1 MQSSFITNQTKFL
14 SEIINGILPK
24 SDNACFLV
32 GYFYFS
38 GFAEIYQKIVDKP
51 LRVLVGLDIER
62 DMINRVREVD
72 YHTLINQ
79 SRGQIKEG
87 YFSSLVDLFNET
99 DYFDCADKEEA
110 FKVFYAKIKNGT
122 LEIRKT
128 KEPNHAKMYLF
139 ENGEDFNECGT
150 YPGSLIT
157 GSSNLSVSGLKGRLE
172 LNAILRGKGDFEEG
186 KAIFEQLWENA
197 IVIADKDNIKEFE
210 NGVIEKTWFDK
221 LYSPYAFYLRV
232 LKEYFSISYSKEL
245 HTAHEITDGKYL
257 NLKYQADA
265 IKMALSTIE
274 NHNGVIISD
283 VVGLGKSIIGSA
295 VAHNL
300 RLKTIIIAPP
310 HLVLQWNEYKTEF
323 QFAATVFSSGSI
335 KKALDFYRAL
345 STEKEKWLIILDEA
359 HKYRNDFTQDYADL
373 HKLCQGNKVMLL
385 TATPFNNKPQ
395 DIYSMVRLFQIPSK
409 STLKTVDNLGR
420 EFRNLIKDY
429 TDLTK
434 DQKKK
439 KLNADEL
446 KVVVDQIAKKI
457 RAIIS
462 PLVIRRSR
470 LDLEAITEYRDD
482 LKLQK
487 IEFAKI
493 GDPELL
499 EYPLGKLEELYVKT
513 LNLIAPPEN
522 EEGIPQTENSFKAA
536 RYQPIAYI
544 NEEKKESIKK
554 KIEEAGFD
562 YNLFRGTQRNLS
574 KFMRHLLVRRF
585 ESSVKAFEKSLN
597 FMILSSEGIIAWMD
611 KRNKV
616 PIYKKG
622 YLPSVDDFY
631 KSTNDNTDEELTEMF
646 DKFTQ
651 KGMFEI
657 DLADLRTE
665 FREDILADIELLK
678 SIQKDWF
685 KRQTPITDVKL
696 ESFKAIIREKLRKEP
711 NRKIIVFS
719 EFADTVNYLYDQLK
733 DEQLQIFSYTSAD
746 ASSANK
752 EIIRNNFDAG
762 LKSDIQRDDYKVL
775 IATDAISEGYNLHR
789 AGAIFNYDIPYNPTR
804 VIQRVGRIN
813 RINKKVFEELH
824 IFNYFPTEVGEKET
838 RTREISTLKM
848 AMIHAI
854 MGEDTKILTGNE
866 DLRSYFK
873 ERYDNEFNTIET
885 LSWETPYRELFN
897 SLMNSEYY
905 RDALVIPH
913 RAKIGRKIEKL
924 SQGVL
929 VFGKKGNDFV
939 FKIGESSEAVVAITP
954 EQAIS
959 LFEATVFEQPHKV
972 SASYDAIYQSVKMSL
987 FQNSKDNKVDKSKR
1001 EALDKINAMLK
1012 ENIVSHDYLKDLVKV
1027 IEMDGLSGH
1036 SLRFINKLNKKD
1048 FATLPDEI
1056 EQSYINKM
1064 IDTAGEIEMGSEV
1077 LILSEE
1083 IKSN

>member
-1 MQSSFITNQTKFL
+1 MQNSFITNQDKFL

-24 SDNACFLV
+24 CDNACFLV

-38 GFAEIYQKIVDKP
+38 GFAEIYRKVSVKP

-62 DMINRVREVD
+62 DMINRIREVD
-72 YHTLINQ
+72 YHTYLNK
-79 SRGQIKEG
+79 SRGQIKDG
-87 YFSSLVDLFNET
+87 YFSSLVELFNES
-99 DYFDCADKEEA
+99 DYFDSTEKEEA
-110 FKVFYAKIKNGT
+110 FKVFYEKIKDGS
-122 LEIRKT
+122 LQIRKT

-139 ENGEDFNECGT
+139 ENGEEFNECGS

-172 LNAILRGKGDFEEG
+172 LNAILRGKGDYLEGRRIFEE
-186 KAIFEQLWENA
+186 LWKDA
-197 IVIADKDNIKEFE
+197 IVIADQDNIQEFE
-210 NGVIEKTWFDK
+210 NGVIQKTWFEK

-232 LKEYFSISYSKEL
+232 LHEYFSISYDKNVL
-245 HTAHEITDGKYL
+245 TAHEITDGKFL

-300 RLKTIIIAPP
+300 RLKTIIIVPP
-310 HLVLQWNEYKTEF
+310 HLVTQWNEYTTEF
-323 QFAATVFSSGSI
+323 HFPATIFSSGSI
-335 KKALDFYRAL
+335 NKALDFYRNL

-359 HKYRNDFTQDYADL
+359 HKYRNEFTQDYADL

-420 EFRNLIKDY
+420 EFRELIKNY

-434 DQKKK
+434 DQRKK
-439 KLNADEL
+439 KLTEDEL
-446 KVVVDQIAKKI
+446 KMAVDHIARKI

-470 LDLEAITEYRDD
+470 LDLEAITEYKSD

-487 IEFAKI
+487 IEFAKV

-513 LNLIAPPEN
+513 LNLIAPPED
-522 EEGIPQTENSFKAA
+522 EEGIPKTDNSFKAA
-536 RYQPIAYI
+536 RYQPISYI
-544 NEEKKESIKK
+544 NKEKEAELKK
-554 KIEEAGFD
+554 KIEDAGFD

-597 FMILSSEGIIAWMD
+597 FMILSSEGIIKWMD
-611 KRNKV
+611 KRKKV

-631 KSTNDNTDEELTEMF
+631 RSTNDNTQEELTDMF
-646 DKFTQ
+646 DKFNQ

-657 DLADLRTE
+657 ESEDLRE
-665 FREDILADIELLK
+665 DFRTDILADIELLK
-678 SIQKDWF
+678 SIRSEWF
-685 KRQTPITDVKL
+685 EQPDPRIDVKL
-696 ESFKAIIREKLRKEP
+696 ESFKEIIRLKLIKEP

-733 DEQLQIFSYTSAD
+733 NEGLQLFRYTSAD
-746 ASSANK
+746 SSPTNK
-752 EIIRNNFDAG
+752 ETIRANFDAG
-762 LKSDIQRDDYKVL
+762 LKVEMQKNDYKVL

-804 VIQRVGRIN
+804 VIQRIGRIN
-813 RINKKVFEELH
+813 RINKKVFDELH
-824 IFNYFPTEVGEKET
+824 IFNYFPTHVGEKET
-838 RTREISTLKM
+838 RTKEISTLKM

-854 MGEDTKILTGNE
+854 MGEDTKILTKNE
-866 DLRSYFK
+866 DLHSYFK
-873 ERYDNEFNTIET
+873 ERYDKELQTSEA
-885 LSWETPYRELFN
+885 LSWETPYKELFN
-897 SLMNSEYY
+897 SLINSEYY
-905 RDALVIPH
+905 RDALAIPH
-913 RAKIGRKIEKL
+913 RAKIGRKVEKPL
-924 SQGVL
+924 QGVL

-939 FKIGESSEAVVAITP
+939 FKIGNSSDDVSTITP

-959 LFEATVFEQPHKV
+959 LFEATVFEQPQKI
-972 SASYDAIYQSVKMSL
+972 SANYDTIYQSVKANL
-987 FQNSKDNKVDKSKR
+987 FLSRKDDKVEKSKR
-1001 EALDKINAMLK
+1001 EALDKINAMLR
-1012 ENIVSHDYLKDLVKV
+1012 ENSVSHDYLKDLSKV

-1036 SLRFINKLNKKD
+1036 SLRFINKLTKKE
-1048 FATLPDEI
+1048 FATLPNEI

-1064 IDTAGEIEMGSEV
+1064 INTAGEIEAGSEV

-1083 IKSN
+1083 II

>member
-1 MQSSFITNQTKFL
+1 MQSSFITNQDKFL

-24 SDNACFLV
+24 CDNACFLV

-38 GFAEIYQKIVDKP
+38 GFAEIYRKVSIKP

-72 YHTLINQ
+72 YHTYLNK
-79 SRGQIKEG
+79 SRGQIKDG
-87 YFSSLVDLFNET
+87 YFSSLVALFNET
-99 DYFDCADKEEA
+99 DYFDSTEKEEA
-110 FKVFYAKIKNGT
+110 FKVFYEKIKDGS
-122 LEIRKT
+122 LQIRKT

-139 ENGEDFNECGT
+139 ENSEEFNECGS

-172 LNAILRGKGDFEEG
+172 LNAILRGEADYLEGRRIFEE
-186 KAIFEQLWENA
+186 LWNDA
-197 IVIADKDNIKEFE
+197 IVIADKDNIQEFE
-210 NGVIEKTWFDK
+210 NGVIQKTWFEK

-232 LKEYFSISYSKEL
+232 LHEYFSISYDKNVR
-245 HTAHEITDGKYL
+245 TAHEITDGKFL

-300 RLKTIIIAPP
+300 RLKTIIIVPP
-310 HLVLQWNEYKTEF
+310 HLVAQWNEYSTEF
-323 QFAATVFSSGSI
+323 QFPATIFSSGSI
-335 KKALDFYRAL
+335 NKALDFYRNL
-345 STEKEKWLIILDEA
+345 STEKEKWLILLDEA
-359 HKYRNDFTQDYADL
+359 HKYRNEFTQDYADL

-420 EFRNLIKDY
+420 EFRELIKNY

-434 DQKKK
+434 DQRKK
-439 KLNADEL
+439 KLTEDEL
-446 KVVVDQIAKKI
+446 KLAVDHIARKI

-470 LDLEAITEYRDD
+470 LDLEAITEYKAD

-487 IEFAKI
+487 IEFAKV

-499 EYPLGKLEELYVKT
+499 EYPLGTLEDLYVKT
-513 LNLIAPPEN
+513 LNLIAPPED
-522 EEGIPQTENSFKAA
+522 EEGMPKTDNSFKAA

-544 NEEKKESIKK
+544 NKEKEAALKK
-554 KIEEAGFD
+554 KIEDAGFD

-597 FMILSSEGIIAWMD
+597 FMILSSEGILKWMD
-611 KRNKV
+611 KRKKV

-631 KSTNDNTDEELTEMF
+631 RSTNDNTQEELTEMF

-651 KGMFEI
+651 NGMFEI
-657 DLADLRTE
+657 DMEDLREE
-665 FREDILADIELLK
+665 FRIDIIADIELLK
-678 SIQKDWF
+678 SIQLEWF
-685 KRQTPITDVKL
+685 GQPDPRIDVKL
-696 ESFKAIIREKLRKEP
+696 ESFKQIIRLKLQNEP
-711 NRKIIVFS
+711 HRKIIVFS
-719 EFADTVNYLYDQLK
+719 EFADTVNYLHDQLK
-733 DEQLQIFSYTSAD
+733 NEGLQIFSYTSAD
-746 ASSANK
+746 SSPTNK
-752 EIIRNNFDAG
+752 ETIRANFDAG
-762 LKSDIQRDDYKVL
+762 LKVEMQKNDYKVL

-804 VIQRVGRIN
+804 VIQRIGRIN
-813 RINKKVFEELH
+813 RINKKVFDELH
-824 IFNYFPTEVGEKET
+824 IFNYFPTDVGEKET
-838 RTREISTLKM
+838 RTKEISTLKM

-854 MGEDTKILTGNE
+854 MGEDTKILTRNE

-873 ERYDNEFNTIET
+873 ERYDKELQTSEA
-885 LSWETPYRELFN
+885 LSWETPYKELFN
-897 SLMNSEYY
+897 SLINSEYY
-905 RDALVIPH
+905 RDALAIPH
-913 RAKIGRKIEKL
+913 RAKIGRKVEKPL
-924 SQGVL
+924 QGVM

-939 FKIGESSEAVVAITP
+939 FKIGNSSNDVSTITP

-959 LFEATVFEQPHKV
+959 LFEATVFEQPQKI
-972 SASYDAIYQSVKMSL
+972 SANYDTIYQRVKANL
-987 FQNSKDNKVDKSKR
+987 FLSRKDDEMAKSKR
-1001 EALDKINAMLK
+1001 EALDKINAMLR
-1012 ENIVSHDYLKDLVKV
+1012 ENSVSHDYLKDLIKV

-1036 SLRFINKLNKKD
+1036 SLRFINKLTKKE

-1056 EQSYINKM
+1056 EQTYINKM
-1064 IDTAGEIEMGSEV
+1064 INTAGEIEAGSEV

-1083 IKSN
+1083 IT